1 MGILRTDRVSGL
13 GGANAIKGSVFFGN
27 NIDSTG
33 GATGNDY
40 LITERSDNFTFGTG
54 DITIEGWFFC
64 PRLSSS
70 TDYQALVGDTIYSG
84 TGGFTFYIEDGQLN
98 FWKGTSASSV
108 VSGGTIVQNEWTHL
122 AYTRESGSN
131 KIFVNGSL
139 VGTASD
145 STDYTDTALTIGTN
159 KVTQTSGSDAGQFPF
174 HGFASNVRVLKG
186 RALYTAAFTP
196 PVGELQVIDN
206 TVLLC
211 CQSPGNVLQEATGV
225 VLTAPTINNSI
236 GAQASHFTP
245 NSPVIGTTS
254 GFSTTTDVGTQFG
267 STFGGVTTFDSQA
280 YFVPPGGN
288 TRERNRGRGLIFGG
302 YSPSPAAHVNTIQF
316 INIQSFGNAQDFG
329 DLTSIRSQLGA
340 VSSKTRAISCGGG
353 NDTPA
358 DYSNVNT
365 CEFVTIATTSN
376 TTDFGDLTVS
386 RTPYKASSNDT
397 RGIIFGGYAH
407 PSNLNTID
415 FITMATAGNAT
426 DFGDEIDTNRAG
438 GSCSST
444 TRGIV
449 AGGFPYTNRISFVEF
464 ATTGNSQDFGDLLNS
479 VYGTAGVS
487 NNTRGVFGG
496 GGNSPNAAAI
506 NVIQFITM
514 ASTGDATDF
523 GDLNTTEKVGSKG
536 NSNSIRGIFSG
547 GYDGA
552 TFVNSI
558 SAITI
563 ATTGDAVDFGDI
575 SGTLRFAS
583 GTSDSHGGLE

>member
-13 GGANAIKGSVFFGN
+13 GGANAIKGSTKFSENRMLEVHGAESNEDFRLSNGSFTIEFWAYIADTSNSSFVGLFEN
-27 NIDSTG
+27 NPARRSWMFEARSSQALRFEWWTDGSSGTALTSSTG
-33 GATGNDY
+33 AF
-40 LITERSDNFTFGTG
+40 IRERWHHFAVVRNGT
-54 DITIEGWFFC
+54 
-64 PRLSSS
+64 
-70 TDYQALVGDTIYSG
+70 ALNIYVDGTSVANTTTSDTIYEN
-84 TGGFTFYIEDGQLN
+84 TIEP
-98 FWKGTSASSV
+98 
-108 VSGGTIVQNEWTHL
+108 
-122 AYTRESGSN
+122 
-131 KIFVNGSL
+131 
-139 VGTASD
+139 
-145 STDYTDTALTIGTN
+145 LTIGG
-159 KVTQTSGSDAGQFPF
+159 VFQSGALTQDIT
-174 HGFASNVRVLKG
+174 GFISNLRIIKG
-186 RALYTAAFTP
+186 EAIYTANFTP
-196 PVGELQVIDN
+196 PTSELTVTSN
-206 TVLLC
+206 TVVLA
-211 CQSPGNVLQEATGV
+211 CQSPGNILQEATGKTIV
-225 VLTAPTINNSI
+225 ATTTSTNDAPPE
-236 GAQASHFTP
+236 ASHFTP
-245 NSPVIGTTS
+245 NSPV
-254 GFSTTTDVGTQFG
+254 GFSTTSDVGTQFG
-267 STFGGVTTFDSQA
+267 STFDGVTTFDSQA

-316 INIQSFGNAQDFG
+316 VNIQSFGNAQDFG

-358 DYSNVNT
+358 DYSHVNT

-386 RTPYKASSNDT
+386 RTPYKATSNDT

-415 FITMATAGNAT
+415 FITIATAGNAT
-426 DFGDEIDTNRAG
+426 DFGDEMDKSRAG

-449 AGGFPYTNRISFVEF
+449 AGGFPYTNRISFVTI
-464 ATTGNSQDFGDLLNS
+464 ATTGDAQDFGDLLNS
-479 VYGTAGVS
+479 AYGIAGVS

-496 GGNSPNAAAI
+496 GGNSPNSAAT

>member
-13 GGANAIKGSVFFGN
+13 GGANVIKGSTKFSSNRMLEVHGAESNEDFRLSNGSFTIEFWAYIADTSNSSFVGLFEN
-27 NIDSTG
+27 NPARRSWMFEARSSQALRFEWWTDGSSGTALTSSTG
-33 GATGNDY
+33 AF
-40 LITERSDNFTFGTG
+40 IRERWHHFAVVRNGT
-54 DITIEGWFFC
+54 
-64 PRLSSS
+64 
-70 TDYQALVGDTIYSG
+70 ALNIYVDGTSVANTTTSDTIYEN
-84 TGGFTFYIEDGQLN
+84 TIEP
-98 FWKGTSASSV
+98 
-108 VSGGTIVQNEWTHL
+108 
-122 AYTRESGSN
+122 
-131 KIFVNGSL
+131 
-139 VGTASD
+139 
-145 STDYTDTALTIGTN
+145 LTIGG
-159 KVTQTSGSDAGQFPF
+159 VFQSGALTQDIT
-174 HGFASNVRVLKG
+174 GFISNLRIIKG
-186 RALYTAAFTP
+186 EAIYTANFTP
-196 PVGELQVIDN
+196 PTSELTVTSN
-206 TVLLC
+206 TVVLA
-211 CQSPGNVLQEATGV
+211 CQSPGNVLQEATGKTIV
-225 VLTAPTINNSI
+225 ATTTSTNDAPPE
-236 GAQASHFTP
+236 ASHFTP
-245 NSPVIGTTS
+245 NSPV
-254 GFSTTTDVGTQFG
+254 GFSTTSDVGTQFG
-267 STFGGVTTFDSQA
+267 STFDGVTTFDSQA

-316 INIQSFGNAQDFG
+316 VNIQSFGNAQDFG

-358 DYSNVNT
+358 DYSHVNT

-386 RTPYKASSNDT
+386 RTPYKATSNDT

-415 FITMATAGNAT
+415 FITIATAGNAT
-426 DFGDEIDTNRAG
+426 DFGDEMDKSRAG

-449 AGGFPYTNRISFVEF
+449 AGGFPYTNRISFVTI
-464 ATTGNSQDFGDLLNS
+464 ATTGDAQDFGDLLNS
-479 VYGTAGVS
+479 AYGTAGVS

-496 GGNSPNAAAI
+496 GGNSPNSAAT